1 MKTRSK
7 TALFLMELILVI
19 AFFAISTSVCMRIFV
34 YAKTT
39 SDYSRNLSS
48 ASLSAQS
55 AAECFKG
62 TNGDVKKTKEMLGAR
77 DFENGLRVWYDE
89 KFIATGDED
98 SACFTLFLV
107 PLYEKG
113 DKNCADISVVD
124 QSGEVLF
131 SLQAK
136 AVDYGK

>member
-7 TALFLMELILVI
+7 TSLFLMELILVI
-19 AFFAISTSVCMRIFV
+19 AFFAIATSVCMRIFV

-39 SDYSRNLSS
+39 SDYSRSLSS
-48 ASLSAQS
+48 ASLQSQS

-62 TNGDVKKTKEMLGAR
+62 TSGDVQKTKELLGAS
-77 DFENGLRVWYDE
+77 DFENGLCIWYDE
-89 KFIATGDED
+89 YFDRAGDE
-98 SACFTLFLV
+98 SGACFTLFLV

-113 DKNCADISVVD
+113 DKNCAEISVVD
-124 QSGEVLF
+124 KSGQVLF
-131 SLQAK
+131 CVQAK

>member
-7 TALFLMELILVI
+7 TALFLMELILII
-19 AFFAISTSVCMRIFV
+19 AFFAVSTSVCMRIFV

-39 SDYSRNLSS
+39 SDYARNLSS
-48 ASLSAQS
+48 AVSRAQS

-62 TNGDVKKTKEMLGAR
+62 TGADVQKTKEILGGL
-77 DFENGLRVWYDE
+77 DFKNGLCIFYDE
-89 KFIATGDED
+89 SFAKTDDAE
-98 SACFTLFLV
+98 SACFTLFLI

-113 DKNCADISVVD
+113 DKNCAEVSVLD
-124 QSGEVLF
+124 KNDGVLF
-131 SLQAK
+131 AIQAK